1 MWYRDGRLREYEA
14 WSCDDVDSVHNDY
27 QRHLLCVG
35 LSLQWPLMRRDVCG
49 WGALWV
55 GYYS

>member
-49 WGALWV
+49 WGAL
-55 GYYS
+55 